1 MKKKRW
7 IAGLIAAMML
17 TVMLPLC
24 PASAA
29 EISIFDW
36 KFQNEYADDSIATNW
51 WGQAM
56 TECPGY
62 KEGEKWATA
71 WGGEGWYY
79 DAEDGSLAITANPG
93 SSNGAES
100 YLGRRVV
107 TEAIPDHS
115 EITITYKF
123 RTASKPTKSQ
133 GEVWIKISSQEE
145 GKTGDTEAN
154 SFMIKNSMTEDMSHG
169 FASTT
174 AWPFTAKT
182 PDRDPNAVSFTYDKD
197 YEVAIT
203 LKPNTDMSSRYVAK
217 IKEDGKDKG
226 TVIVNEWP
234 GFKRSQFKRPVQIT
248 IAAINRSDILEQEPI
263 IYMKEISMTAK
274 LPNEPLGV
282 SYYPENGSRNV
293 ALDTACYAEFEK
305 AVEAVDASQVSITG
319 GAEVTDVSMDK
330 DNRRVVLGLS
340 GLAPKQSY
348 TVTIRNVKG
357 KVADEAFDYT
367 WSFTTDSGL
376 IFSKPYYSQMD
387 ERVSVKNE
395 GDLLISAV
403 DTADAAYLNGGAWGS
418 GNLDDRGMLKSG
430 ANLDSIADEFKV
442 EDGYLWAYQHNQ
454 GNATEDRAVSKHFA
468 PIQKGDT
475 LNLSATMRFNYANTD
490 YNLYL
495 AGSSLELTGDNGNLT
510 LIQYD
515 MRSSIYWN
523 RTKLRFLNNGG
534 ANFYENETA
543 NTEVTTVGNREG
555 KLGHTDGYDWKVVDG
570 NDMFTSWLAVN
581 YMNLFANSPN
591 SISANG
597 GDLTINLT
605 AAPSGSNPDQYEV
618 TMTTVGPYID
628 VTSRR
633 TVSADLITGLSDFCM
648 VSSRSKNGN
657 QFPNPEKVIGI
668 KDLSISVQTGATAP
682 TVGET
687 KVYMNYENIAETA
700 ADADVLVLEKDAVT
714 DRVLGVHVE
723 KLHDLTGSGVI
734 TIPVTMTKEG
744 SKLAVYVMNGADG
757 MVLLAEPASATVLAR

>member
-93 SSNGAES
+93 SANGAES
-100 YLGRRVV
+100 YLGRRIVA
-107 TEAIPDHS
+107 EAIPDHS

-133 GEVWIKISSQEE
+133 GEVWIKLNSQED
-145 GKTGDTEAN
+145 GKTGDAEAN
-154 SFMIKNSMTEDMSHG
+154 SFMIKNSLTEDMSHG

-174 AWPFTAKT
+174 AWPFTAKV

-203 LKPNTDMSSRYVAK
+203 LKPNTDTSSRYVAK
-217 IKEDGKDKG
+217 IKEDGRDKG

-234 GFKRSQFKRPVQIT
+234 GFKRSQFKQPVQIT
-248 IAAINRSDILEQEPI
+248 ICAINRSDILEQEPV

-274 LPNEPLGV
+274 LPNEPLGAA
-282 SYYPENGSRNV
+282 YFPENGSRNV
-293 ALDTACYAEFEK
+293 VLDTACYAEFEK

-319 GAEVTDVSMDK
+319 GAEVTSVSMDK
-330 DNRRVVLGLS
+330 DDRRVLLGLS

-348 TVTIRNVKG
+348 TVTIRDVKG

-376 IFSKPYYSQMD
+376 SFSKPYYSQMD

-395 GDLLISAV
+395 SDLQISAV
-403 DTADAAYLNGGAWGS
+403 DTADAAYLSGGAWGS

-430 ANLDSIADEFKV
+430 ANLDSLSDEFKV

-454 GNATEDRAVSKHFA
+454 GAVTEDRAISKHFA
-468 PIQKGDT
+468 PIQRGDT
-475 LNLSATMRFNYANTD
+475 LNLNYASTD

-555 KLGHTDGYDWKVVDG
+555 KLGHTDGYEWKAVDG

-581 YMNLFANSPN
+581 YMNLFANAPN

-605 AAPSGSNPDQYEV
+605 AAPSAGDPDQYEV

-628 VTSRR
+628 VTSKR
-633 TVSADLITGLSDFCM
+633 TVSADLITGLRDFCM
-648 VSSRSKNGN
+648 VSSRSKNAN

-668 KDLSISVQTGATAP
+668 KDLSIAVQTGATAP

-723 KLHDLTGSGVI
+723 KLRDLTGSGVV
-734 TIPVTMTKEG
+734 TVPVTMTQEG
-744 SKLAVYVMNGADG
+744 SKLAVYVMNGTDG
-757 MVLLAEPASATVLAR
+757 MVLLAEPASATVIAR